1 MQPGDSVRIL
11 APFAEAFPG
20 VYPVAFVHPDG
31 TVAVDVPGYETPRDF
46 APEFVE
52 LA

>member
-11 APFAEAFPG
+11 APFAEAFPD
-20 VYPVAFVHPDG
+20 VYKVTHVHDDG
-31 TVAVDVPGYETPRDF
+31 TISIYAPGYETPRDF